1 MSKPAPKNKR
11 KKSIG
16 ELLGEAITGTVVGTK
31 KKMEELSDIE
41 DSPMVLRTMSKM
53 PRVSLSPLE
62 EITQEEKKEIKKPI
76 KYYLRSGRMKGEMIK
91 EVDEGEDESKKDV
104 KESDEYVR
112 DNEQSSIEEDSDGSS
127 TIRVLNMEVFKRG
140 GEGK

>member
-1 MSKPAPKNKR
+1 
-11 KKSIG
+11 
-16 ELLGEAITGTVVGTK
+16 
-31 KKMEELSDIE
+31 MEELSDIE
-41 DSPMVLRTMSKM
+41 DSPMVLRTMSKK